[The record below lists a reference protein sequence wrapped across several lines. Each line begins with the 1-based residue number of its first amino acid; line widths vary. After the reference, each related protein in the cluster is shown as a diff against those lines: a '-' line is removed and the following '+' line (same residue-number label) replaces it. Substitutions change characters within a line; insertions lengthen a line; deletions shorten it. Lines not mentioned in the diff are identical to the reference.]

1 MDEDEKREQSA
12 AARVG
17 VDYAIKL
24 SYVAVD
30 KSDLPN
36 KRDIIYSLVCF
47 GCMFDE
53 IYATEPDSIVKNT
66 TA

>member
-36 KRDIIYSLVCF
+36 KRDRIY
-47 GCMFDE
+47 
-53 IYATEPDSIVKNT
+53 T
-66 TA
+66 

>member
-30 KSDLPN
+30 KSDRISAILFTVWFVSGACSTKFTQPN
-36 KRDIIYSLVCF
+36 PTLS
-47 GCMFDE
+47 
-53 IYATEPDSIVKNT
+53 
-66 TA
+66 